1 MSSAGAHLVEATGL
15 SKRYVDG
22 PTEVQVLEALD
33 IAIDA
38 GERVA
43 IVGES
48 GIGKSTLLHIL
59 GTLDR
64 PSGGKLVVNGVDVFA
79 QDDERL
85 AAFRNREIGFV
96 FQFHQLLP
104 DFTAVENVML
114 PALIARE
121 SSGAARR
128 RAHELL
134 ARVGLAER
142 AEHRPGELSGGEQ
155 QRVAVARAVMRKPR
169 LLLADEPTGNLDP
182 STGEKVHELL
192 LELNAECGATLV
204 VATHNDRLAAAMQ
217 RTLRM
222 VGGHLED
229 TAASPARRGGAGGGV
244 A

>member
-22 PTEVQVLEALD
+22 PTQVQVLEHLD
-33 IAIDA
+33 LAIDA

-64 PSGGKLVVNGVDVFA
+64 PSGGRLVVNGVDVFA
-79 QDDERL
+79 QDEERL
-85 AAFRNREIGFV
+85 CEFRNRQVGFV

-121 SSGAARR
+121 SGGTARK

-134 ARVGLAER
+134 DRVGLAAR
-142 AEHRPGELSGGEQ
+142 AEHRPGEMSGGEQ
-155 QRVAVARAVMRKPR
+155 QRVAVARSVMRKPL

-182 STGEKVHELL
+182 ETGERVTDLL
-192 LELNAECGATLV
+192 LELNREVGSALV
-204 VATHNDRLAAAMQ
+204 IVTHNDRLASAMG
-217 RTLRM
+217 RTLRLAAGR
-222 VGGHLED
+222 VHEQGG
-229 TAASPARRGGAGGGV
+229 TA
-244 A
+244 

>member
-22 PTEVQVLEALD
+22 PTQVQVLEELD
-33 IAIDA
+33 LAIDA

-64 PSGGKLVVNGVDVFA
+64 PSGGRVVVNGVDVFA
-79 QDDERL
+79 QDEERL
-85 AAFRNREIGFV
+85 CAFRNREIGFV

-121 SSGAARR
+121 SSGTARK

-134 ARVGLAER
+134 DRVGLAER
-142 AEHRPGELSGGEQ
+142 AEHRPGEMSGGEQ
-155 QRVAVARAVMRKPR
+155 QRVAVARAVVRKPR

-182 STGEKVHELL
+182 ETGERVTDVL
-192 LELNAECGATLV
+192 LELNREVGAALV
-204 VATHNDRLAAAMQ
+204 IVTHNDRLAAAMG
-217 RTLRM
+217 RTLR
-222 VGGHLED
+222 L
-229 TAASPARRGGAGGGV
+229 AGGRVHDQGGT

>member
-1 MSSAGAHLVEATGL
+1 MSSVGAHLVQATGL

-22 PTEVQVLEALD
+22 PTQVQVLEDLD
-33 IAIDA
+33 LTIDP

-64 PSGGKLVVNGVDVFA
+64 PSGGKLLVNGVDVFA
-79 QDDERL
+79 QDEERL

-121 SSGAARR
+121 PSGAARK
-128 RAHELL
+128 RARDLL

-142 AEHRPGELSGGEQ
+142 AEHRPGEMSGGEQ
-155 QRVAVARAVMRKPR
+155 QRVAVARAVIRGPR
-169 LLLADEPTGNLDP
+169 LILADEPTGNLDVETATAVLDLLDTLARA
-182 STGEKVHELL
+182 TGR
-192 LELNAECGATLV
+192 TV
-204 VATHNDRLAAAMQ
+204 VMATHSRE
-217 RTLRM
+217 
-222 VGGHLED
+222 VV
-229 TAASPARRGGAGGGV
+229 GV
-244 A
+244 ADRIFAVQRGVLVEQPR